1 MGGMKNGT
9 RKGDMR
15 RESLR
20 RAPRSF
26 LPPTRVLS
34 SFTVYSQVLDA
45 LYTILRNVAVCALT
59 SSRLMIFPILLLIFC
74 NDNNI
79 FLGGKLGILG
89 GGSFYPLNTL
99 DRTLP
104 TLRYFLAA
112 ATQAILG
119 AQMLTSF
126 PVQLHSSQGKK
137 I

>member
-1 MGGMKNGT
+1 MGAMKNGT
-9 RKGDMR
+9 RKGDRR

-20 RAPRSF
+20 RAPRLF

-79 FLGGKLGILG
+79 FWGKAGHFG
-89 GGSFYPLNTL
+89 GGSFYPSNTL

>member
-1 MGGMKNGT
+1 MGAMKNGT
-9 RKGDMR
+9 RKGDRR

-74 NDNNI
+74 NDNI
-79 FLGGKLGILG
+79 FGGKAGHFGG
-89 GGSFYPLNTL
+89 GGSFYPSNTL

>member
-1 MGGMKNGT
+1 MGARKNGT
-9 RKGDMR
+9 RKGDRR

-79 FLGGKLGILG
+79 FGGKAGHFW
-89 GGSFYPLNTL
+89 GGSFYPSNTL